1 MCRDMMS
8 PANGF
13 YAGLVTEKRYDR
25 SFGVPR

>member
-13 YAGLVTEKRYDR
+13 CAGSGIGRRYAR
-25 SFGVPR
+25 SSAVPR